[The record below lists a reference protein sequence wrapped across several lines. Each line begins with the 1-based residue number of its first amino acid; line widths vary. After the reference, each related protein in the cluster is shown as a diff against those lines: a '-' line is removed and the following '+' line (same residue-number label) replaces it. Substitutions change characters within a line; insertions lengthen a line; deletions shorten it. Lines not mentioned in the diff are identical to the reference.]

1 MAWEMKK
8 AARRGNEGSASAGE
22 IVGMKWRKFAV
33 RIGMSLVSVILT
45 LAGCGGGGRTNV
57 VTVIVSPSALTIV
70 VNQQQSFSATVN
82 GASNTSVTWTL
93 TISGSSCS
101 PGCGTIDSTTNAT
114 ITYTAPAKIP
124 SSLVQAPG
132 STTAP
137 PPLILTA
144 TSVANTKKTG
154 TATITLDSGIRVGI
168 TPANATVASG
178 ATGFT
183 PEQFKFTGTAVND
196 TAANP
201 LTWLVTQATTLNASA
216 ATCSPGCGSVDSTG
230 LFIAPAT
237 LPKATSVTVL
247 AFDKTD
253 TTRFA
258 TATVTLVDPTKNIIS
273 FTGITP
279 TIAPLGGLQ
288 QDVYLNVTNLRSTI
302 SILFDGVRIDPNS
315 TQLKIINAA
324 VARLRLNATQL
335 STAGTHVVAVVDQQG
350 NSQNENI
357 QVVPVRP
364 ALVGAVPNSFQQTTG
379 SSPLPGQ
386 FSVDGGYFGPSSSP
400 AVKVLFQGQERVIVP
415 PGGTNTAGNDIFPRR
430 LDITLDTGI
439 NGSDFSTPGLFPVSV
454 VNDSSN
460 PSSATSN
467 IAIQPDLVG
476 PPLPTTIIKTLPLP
490 GANGVASS
498 VPSAIAVD
506 STAGLAVVTEQA
518 SNSVQ
523 IISLAGATLTPG
535 VQVTSPFN
543 QPTGVAIDDQLATH
557 LAAVVNS
564 GNSTLTMIQLPSGS
578 VAGTASLGSLIPAA
592 SGTTAPTP
600 YAVGIDP
607 FTHLALVAFS
617 KTNVGFIVNVN
628 PSNLTPGCIGG
639 TTGPFCPV
647 ASVSLNTGPKPQ
659 IAFEPRLHLAFVTP
673 GGGGLMSVVDLT
685 HKNSVVPI
693 AAAPNGAVR
702 SNNIVTIST
711 GSTPHNINPAVGGTV
726 LITGVTPSDFNGSF
740 QVLSVIDAFTFT
752 YAETGPNESG
762 GGGSLS
768 FGNPSLTFAISNTD
782 QGIAINTETREAV
795 VADPNASFGQISF
808 VSTLDESVTSLTLQ
822 VGSFLATAGTAPEIG
837 ATWVAVQPFT
847 NVALSLNPSRNEVSF
862 IDPQRPQ
869 RLAPAFSTCQGL
881 LPPCPIAIGSYTPP
895 GGSATVTVTG
905 GLAVDPVTNL
915 ALVVNSGSNSLEAI
929 SIGNTAAMKPVHIRQ
944 VQIFKTDG
952 TAYEIPGAVLPQAVL
967 SSNSTLPPGVAL
979 PVLGTIKILGVGF
992 HAGSLTGADVQVTLD
1007 GTPLPAGSFTV
1018 VSDEEIDVPVSP
1030 TFISSFLSLPRHY
1043 ALEVQDTSLTLSTGQ
1058 SNAGDFT
1065 VLQTIDVSGGC
1076 SGTSTPQPGAVAID
1090 EQRNI
1095 AVVSNSGCND
1105 ISILDLT
1112 PGAATPVKKSVAV
1125 GTSPAGVA
1133 VIPRLGFAVV
1143 ANNGSGS
1150 ASVINLDTATV
1161 AATVT
1166 VQTKPLGAAI
1176 NQDTGAA
1183 VIANNGSNTVSLIDL
1198 TVLKNTPPGT
1208 PRAISGAVDQQP
1220 IAVAIDPDRGTN
1232 GHGLAVVT
1240 ALQLNGTL
1248 PPSGI
1253 VDVVDIGGGAPA
1265 KQSTASVT
1273 TISATPTGAVL
1284 DNAVSPA
1291 FFYITSSDGN
1301 TITAFNPDT
1310 GQTRTIRV
1318 GVNPTSLAYNSH
1330 TGTIITINTASKTIS
1345 VIDSQTFQT
1354 RATFGIG
1361 GSPQFAVAI
1370 HPRTNMAVIADQTNN
1385 RVLLYPL
1392 PR

>member
-1 MAWEMKK
+1 
-8 AARRGNEGSASAGE
+8 
-22 IVGMKWRKFAV
+22 MKWRKFAV
-33 RIGMSLVSVILT
+33 RIAMSLVCVALT
-45 LAGCGGGGRTNV
+45 LAGCGGGGRSNV

-70 VNQQQSFSATVN
+70 VNQQQSFTATVN
-82 GASNTSVTWTL
+82 GASNTNVTWTL
-93 TISGSSCS
+93 TISGSNCS
-101 PGCGTIDSTTNAT
+101 PGCGTIDSTTKAT
-114 ITYTAPAKIP
+114 IIYTAPATIP

-132 STTAP
+132 STTTP
-137 PPLILTA
+137 PSLILTA
-144 TSVANTKKTG
+144 TSVQNTKKTG

-168 TPANATVASG
+168 TPATATVASG

-183 PEQFKFTGTAVND
+183 PEQFKFTGSAVND

-237 LPKATSVTVL
+237 LPTATSVTML

-273 FTGITP
+273 FTGISP
-279 TIAPLGGLQ
+279 TIAPRGGLQ

-302 SILFDGVRIDPNS
+302 SVLFDGVRIDPNS
-315 TQLKIINAA
+315 TQLKIISAA

-335 STAGTHVVAVVDQQG
+335 SAAGTHVVAVVDQQG
-350 NSQNENI
+350 NSQNENMQI
-357 QVVPVRP
+357 VDVRP
-364 ALVGAVPNSFQQTTG
+364 ALVGSRIDTFQLSPTALGTIG
-379 SSPLPGQ
+379 LDGGFFGAPGNPIVSAFFNGVVRSSPVPTSRQLQIALNPGDL
-386 FSVDGGYFGPSSSP
+386 S
-400 AVKVLFQGQERVIVP
+400 
-415 PGGTNTAGNDIFPRR
+415 TA
-430 LDITLDTGI
+430 
-439 NGSDFSTPGLFPVSV
+439 GLFPASVTNSAATPSTAV
-454 VNDSSN
+454 VNF
-460 PSSATSN
+460 
-467 IAIQPDLVG
+467 AIQPDLVG
-476 PPLPTTIIKTLPLP
+476 SPATIKATLALP
-490 GANGVASS
+490 GANSVASP

-506 STAGLAVVTEQA
+506 STAGLAVVAEQA

-523 IISLAGATLTPG
+523 IVSLAGGAPTLGT
-535 VQVTSPFN
+535 QVTTPFN

-557 LAAVVNS
+557 LAAVVNR
-564 GNSTLTMIQLPSGS
+564 GNSTVTMIQIPSGT
-578 VAGTASLGSLIPAA
+578 VLGTASLGSLIPPA
-592 SGTTAPTP
+592 SGSTAPTP

-617 KTNVGFIVNVN
+617 NTNVGFIVNVD
-628 PSNLTPGCIGG
+628 PSNAAPGCIGG

-647 ASVSLNTGPKPQ
+647 ASVSLNTGAKPQ

-673 GGGGLMSVVDLT
+673 GGAGLMSVVDLM

-702 SNNIVTIST
+702 SNNIVTINT

-752 YAETGPNESG
+752 YAQTGANENG
-762 GGGSLS
+762 GGGSIS
-768 FGNPSLTFAISNTD
+768 FGNPALTFSISNTN
-782 QGIAINTETREAV
+782 QGIAINPETREAV
-795 VADPNASFGQISF
+795 IANPNASFGQISF
-808 VSTLDESVTSLTLQ
+808 ISTLDEAVTSLSLF
-822 VGSFLATAGTAPEIG
+822 VGSFLANAGTAPEIG

-847 NVALSLNPSRNEVSF
+847 NVAVSLNPQRNEVSF
-862 IDPQRPQ
+862 IDPQKPQ
-869 RLAPAFSTCQGL
+869 RLAAAFPTGQT
-881 LPPCPIAIGSYTPP
+881 AMGSYTPA
-895 GGSATVTVTG
+895 GGSAAISVTG
-905 GLAVDPVTNL
+905 GLAVDPATNL

-929 SIGNTAAMKPVHIRQ
+929 SIGDNTTIKPIHISQLIVPAGRG
-944 VQIFKTDG
+944 V
-952 TAYEIPGAVLPQAVL
+952 PSAVLPQATL
-967 SSNSTLPPGVAL
+967 TSTSDLTGVRI
-979 PVLGTIKILGVGF
+979 LGTGF
-992 HAGSLTGADVQVTLD
+992 AAGAQVLLD
-1007 GTPLPAGSFTV
+1007 GVPLTPSSITN
-1018 VSDEEIDVPVSP
+1018 SEIDVNIPASP
-1030 TFISSFLSLPRHY
+1030 YLSVPRHF
-1043 ALEVQDTSLTLSTGQ
+1043 ALEVQVGASPGVV
-1058 SNAGDFT
+1058 SNAADFT
-1065 VLQTIDVSGGC
+1065 VVEAIDVSGGC
-1076 SGTSTPQPGAVAID
+1076 TGTSTPQPGAVGID

-1105 ISILDLT
+1105 ISIIDLT
-1112 PGAATPVKKSVAV
+1112 PGAATPVKNSVAV

-1133 VIPRLGFAVV
+1133 VIPRLGLAVV
-1143 ANNGSGS
+1143 ANNGDGTVSI
-1150 ASVINLDTATV
+1150 VNLDTATV
-1161 AATVT
+1161 AAHVT
-1166 VQTKPLGAAI
+1166 VQSKPLGVAI

-1183 VIANNGSNTVSLIDL
+1183 VVANNGSNTVSLIDL

-1208 PRAISGAVDQQP
+1208 PSAISGAVDQQP

-1232 GHGLAVVT
+1232 SHGLAVVT
-1240 ALQLNGTL
+1240 ALQQNGTF
-1248 PPSGI
+1248 PATGI

-1265 KQSTASVT
+1265 KRSSASVT
-1273 TISATPTGAVL
+1273 AVSATPTGVVL
-1284 DNAVSPA
+1284 DNAFSPA
-1291 FFYITSSDGN
+1291 LFYITSSDGN
-1301 TITAFNPDT
+1301 TITAINPDT
-1310 GQTRTIRV
+1310 GQTQTIRV

-1330 TGTIITINTASKTIS
+1330 TGTIITVNTASKTIS

-1370 HPRTNMAVIADQTNN
+1370 HPRTNMAVIADQANN